1 MAMVETKDRDALE
14 VAAMCVAAG
23 RCENCP
29 MNAAMHPRAMDCVQY
44 QERFPAEAAEIARR
58 YMDGKNAHDAQ
69 GCS

>member
-1 MAMVETKDRDALE
+1 MQKTDSKTEAALE

-29 MNAAMHPRAMDCVQY
+29 LNAAMHPRAMDCVQY

-58 YMDGKNAHDAQ
+58 YMDGKIAHDAQ
-69 GCS
+69 GCP

>member
-1 MAMVETKDRDALE
+1 MQKTDSKTEAALE

>member
-1 MAMVETKDRDALE
+1 MMVETKDRYTLE

-69 GCS
+69 GRP